1 MSRLRRTLLTAS
13 AGALLVAVSA
23 AISATTAVPAAGAE
37 EEAGQQAA
45 CDYPADVLNLTNWK
59 ITLPVDNPN
68 QSGTQPLE
76 VKQPALDSYR
86 LSPWFVANSDCAGVR
101 FRNAVNGAHTPNSSY
116 ARSELREMTNNG
128 SANASWSSTS
138 GTHTMTVDQAITHL
152 PNDKPHV
159 VAGQIHDGEDDVMVF
174 RLEGSSLYLTNG
186 DDTHYKLITSN
197 YQLGTRFQA
206 KFVVSDGQIKAYY
219 NGTLQATLN
228 KEFSGAY
235 FKAGAYTQANC
246 DNSDPCDTS
255 NYGEVIVHNV
265 TVTHG
270 SGDPDPEPPIGDPL
284 RVCAVTAS
292 GDDGNVPANTIDG
305 NLATRWSAEGD
316 GVWIRY
322 DLCGPVSVGSI
333 GLAWHQGDQR
343 RASFTVHTST
353 DGTTW
358 STALSTRNSSGAS
371 LQQEQHDLTDRTAR
385 YVRVT
390 GHGNPV
396 NDWTSITEADVYAP

>member
-1 MSRLRRTLLTAS
+1 MSRLRHTLLVAS
-13 AGALLVAVSA
+13 AGALLALGMS
-23 AISATTAVPAAGAE
+23 VPAAGSA
-37 EEAGQQAA
+37 APAAA
-45 CDYPADVLNLTNWK
+45 CDYPADVLDLTNWK
-59 ITLPVDNPN
+59 ITLPVDNPD

-128 SANASWSSTS
+128 SANAAWSSTS
-138 GTHTMTVDQAITHL
+138 GTHTMTIDQAITHL
-152 PNDKPHV
+152 PNDKQHV

-197 YQLGTRFQA
+197 YQLGTPFQA

-219 NGTLQATLN
+219 NGTLQTTLN
-228 KEFSGAY
+228 KSFSGAY

-246 DNSDPCDTS
+246 ENSDPCDTS
-255 NYGEVIVHNV
+255 NYGEVVVRDV
-265 TVTHG
+265 TVSHG
-270 SGDPDPEPPIGDPL
+270 SGDPDPDPDPPVGDPL

-292 GDDGNVPANTIDG
+292 GDDGNVPANTIDDD
-305 NLATRWSAEGD
+305 LATRWSDEGD

-322 DLCGPVSVGSI
+322 DLCEPVSVGSI

-353 DGTTW
+353 DGTAWT
-358 STALSTRNSSGAS
+358 TDLSTRDSSGGT
-371 LQQEQHDLTDRTAR
+371 LQQEQYDLTDRTAR

-396 NDWTSITEADVYAP
+396 NDWTSITETDVYAP